1 MQSRQIGIPNQMSSL
16 VDEFMSGEPFGEKIA
31 LRIINSF
38 DLANVNEEETYPF
51 LIEQAKR
58 TLERIDK
65 NDHDGV
71 IFLETK
77 EDINIKLLVVIVRLL
92 NLAHKGEYFILL
104 NDGILYCPQ
113 EYSKHSLQEIN
124 QHLVQ
129 VVHSKE
135 RKRWLIDLKKKFF
148 SYINIFI
155 SLEAIALKK

>member
-1 MQSRQIGIPNQMSSL
+1 MQTRQIGIPNQMSSL

-51 LIEQAKR
+51 LIETAKR
-58 TLERIDK
+58 TLERLDK
-65 NDHDGV
+65 HDHDGV

-77 EDINIKLLVVIVRLL
+77 EDIDIKILVVIVRLL
-92 NLAHKGEYFILL
+92 NLAHKGKFFILL
-104 NDGILYCPQ
+104 NDSILYCPQ

-124 QHLVQ
+124 QHLIH

-135 RKRWLIDLKKKFF
+135 QKKKLLNFKKKFLDF
-148 SYINIFI
+148 FTFFNV
-155 SLEAIALKK
+155 LEVRSH